1 MPKTSGKYTN
11 IAKRIVENSYYD
23 KENST
28 LFVHEPGISFSTLK
42 SLAKKRGFTV
52 GKVDA
57 GEYVSIPARYKY
69 HDSDSVISLYDDFM
83 STYARYDGTFD
94 TLLEYYKVF
103 DSMDQNTGE
112 ISLILDT
119 YASEVLSQ
127 GFIENPLS
135 IKISNQNAQRLV
147 ERILYKNK
155 VYQKLP
161 EIIRSLAK
169 YGNMGILIHYPYLDR
184 WLDREENPDF
194 KKIDVLED
202 LKLTFVNP
210 KYFKVNTDEYYS
222 VLNYETFMPT
232 TFTQTT
238 SVSPI
243 NNLLW
248 QPWQFTHFLLPSET
262 TEPYGK
268 SMLWSMRSAYD
279 QLTTLEGLL
288 AISRASNIQRLVFYV
303 PVPPGVS
310 LVDSYGFLNEFKTQY
325 LNSIFTDTNGIKA
338 GRKVPGAL
346 SILTMP
352 VAPDGKKVEVE
363 TIEAKIDLSSTED
376 VDYFL
381 DKLLRDS
388 ALPKGYLVGDDVITT
403 AQTLE
408 AQDLKLRR
416 TLIPLKKAFVTGMMN
431 LVENI
436 LTHANYDVSKLDVEV
451 SLNEPCMVDS
461 STLEKYKDVAELVK
475 SFAELNPQMTD
486 INKYQAMVQLGIPS
500 NIACLVSATSS
511 INQSCHIEDLA
522 KFLKGQ
528 KVKKQSEA
536 SSEESMDDLLA
547 TEESAKI
554 KLNSK
559 EYFAENYDLSKSLME
574 FNRVFRTSVSGTAD
588 RELKES
594 MLRSKKV
601 SANEEK

>member
-1 MPKTSGKYTN
+1 MVKKASGKFANPLRRMT
-11 IAKRIVENSYYD
+11 ENSYYD
-23 KENST
+23 QENST
-28 LFVHEPGISFSTLK
+28 LFVHEPGISFDSLK
-42 SLAKKRGFTV
+42 SLAKKRGFTI
-52 GKVDA
+52 GKVES
-57 GEYVSIPARYKY
+57 GEYVSIPAAYKY
-69 HDSDSVISLYDDFM
+69 HGTKEAVSLYDDFM
-83 STYARYDGTFD
+83 SICSLYDGTFN

-103 DSMDQNTGE
+103 DAMDQNMGE

-127 GFIENPLS
+127 GFVENPLS

-155 VYQKLP
+155 IYQRLP

-169 YGNMGILIHYPYLDR
+169 YGNMGVLVHYPYLDK
-184 WLDREENPDF
+184 WLNREENPDF

-222 VLNYETFMPT
+222 VLNYETFMPK

-238 SVSPI
+238 STSPI
-243 NNLLW
+243 NGLQW

-288 AISRASNIQRLVFYV
+288 GISRASNIQRLVFYV
-303 PVPPGVS
+303 PLPPGVS
-310 LVDSYGFLNEFKTQY
+310 MVDSYGFLNEFRTQY
-325 LNSIFTDTNGIKA
+325 LNSIFTDLNGVKA
-338 GRKVPGAL
+338 GRKIPGAM
-346 SILTMP
+346 SILTLP
-352 VAPDGKKVEVE
+352 EAPDGKKVTFD

-416 TLIPLKKAFVTGMMN
+416 TLIPLKKAFLNGMMN

-461 STLEKYKDVAELVK
+461 ATLEKYKDITELVK
-475 SFAELNPQMTD
+475 TFAELNPQMTD
-486 INKYQAMVQLGIPS
+486 INKFQTMVQLGLPVD
-500 NIACLVSATSS
+500 IACLVSATSS
-511 INQSCHIEDLA
+511 INQACHVEDLA

-528 KVKKQSEA
+528 KVKKQGEGNPGAEQEMELAQEA
-536 SSEESMDDLLA
+536 
-547 TEESAKI
+547 AKY
-554 KLNSK
+554 KVTSRDYL
-559 EYFAENYDLSKSLME
+559 AENYEYAKDLVE
-574 FNRVFRTSVSGTAD
+574 FNRIFRTSVSGTAD

-594 MLRSKKV
+594 VLRPKKV
-601 SANEEK
+601 FSEKE

>member
-1 MPKTSGKYTN
+1 MVKKTSGRFTN

-28 LFVHEPGISFSTLK
+28 LFVREPGISFASLK
-42 SLAKKRGFTV
+42 ALAKKRGFTV
-52 GKVDA
+52 GKVDS
-57 GEYVSIPARYKY
+57 GEYISIPSSYKY
-69 HDSDSVISLYDDFM
+69 HDKNDAISLYDDFM
-83 STYARYDGTFD
+83 STYSQYDGTYN
-94 TLLEYYKVF
+94 TLLQYYSVF
-103 DSMDQNTGE
+103 DSMDQNLGE

-127 GFIENPLS
+127 GFVENPLN
-135 IKISNQNAQRLV
+135 IKISNQNAQQLV

-155 VYQKLP
+155 IYQRLP
-161 EIIRSLAK
+161 EIIRSIAK
-169 YGNMGILIHYPYLDR
+169 YGNYGVLIHYPYLSQ

-222 VLNYETFMPT
+222 VLNYETNMPT
-232 TFTQTT
+232 TFTHST
-238 SVSPI
+238 SVSPV
-243 NNLLW
+243 NNLQW

-303 PVPPGVS
+303 PLPPGVS
-310 LVDSYGFLNEFKTQY
+310 MVDAYGYLNEFRSQY
-325 LNSIFTDTNGIKA
+325 LNSIFTDMNGMKS
-338 GRKVPGAL
+338 GRKVPGAM

-352 VAPDGKKVEVE
+352 VAPDGKKVEME
-363 TIEAKIDLSSTED
+363 TVEAKIDLSSTED

-416 TLIPLKKAFVTGMMN
+416 TLIPLKRAFLNGMMN
-431 LVENI
+431 LIENI

-461 STLEKYKDVAELVK
+461 STLEKYKDITELVK
-475 SFAELNPQMTD
+475 TFAELNPQMTD
-486 INKYQAMVQLGIPS
+486 INKYQTMVKLGLPTD
-500 NIACLVSATSS
+500 IACLVSATSS
-511 INQSCHIEDLA
+511 INQSCHGEDLV

-528 KVKKQSEA
+528 RVKKQNSQSA
-536 SSEESMDDLLA
+536 QDSEEV
-547 TEESAKI
+547 TQESVKY
-554 KLNSK
+554 KVTSK
-559 EYFAENYDLSKSLME
+559 EYLAENYEYKKNLLD
-574 FNRVFRTSVSGTAD
+574 FNKLFRTSTSGTAD

-594 MLRSKKV
+594 ALSPKIIHG
-601 SANEEK
+601 E